1 MAQDI
6 TQLWEQRIENEE
18 QYLDL
23 HRKLLACLENELP
36 VLEDSKYWKAKIEIQ
51 QIKNDIAAKESYINS
66 LKTDK
71 AQQDAARAF
80 KMHLAKEKGTIIL
93 QKARSPLMRGDT
105 ALQLQGILK
114 EKHES
119 GTDEWADWIWR
130 INDVLNKTNA

>member
-1 MAQDI
+1 MGENIID
-6 TQLWEQRIENEE
+6 LWQQRVDREE
-18 QYLDL
+18 MYLDL
-23 HRKLLACLENELP
+23 HRKLLACLVAELP
-36 VLEDSKYWKAKIEIQ
+36 KLEDSKYWKAKIEIEQ
-51 QIKNDIAAKESYINS
+51 VTNDIAAKEHYLNS

-119 GTDEWADWIWR
+119 GTDDWADWIWR
-130 INDVLNKTNA
+130 INDVLSKTKA